1 MRHLRLVVIAS
12 LTKRFLTIIQD
23 GFIFILERQIEI
35 INVLL
40 IQVFA
45 APDNSD
51 LIRIDIRFLDV
62 N

>member
-1 MRHLRLVVIAS
+1 MRHLRLVVLAS
-12 LTKRFLTIIQD
+12 LTKRFLTIID

>member
-1 MRHLRLVVIAS
+1 MRHLRLVVLAS
-12 LTKRFLTIIQD
+12 LTKRFLTIID

-51 LIRIDIRFLDV
+51 LIRIGIRFLDV